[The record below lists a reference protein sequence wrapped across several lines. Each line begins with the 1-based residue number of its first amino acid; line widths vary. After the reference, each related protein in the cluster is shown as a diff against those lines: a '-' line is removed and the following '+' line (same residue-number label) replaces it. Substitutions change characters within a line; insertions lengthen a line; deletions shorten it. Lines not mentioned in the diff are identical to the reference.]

1 MPPKNFRCICQGIC
15 KIKLPYNKHRLNHNG
30 EKLHHCRVCDR
41 KFNYKA
47 NSQTHLTDKKVRTF
61 TCSLCDET
69 IVGQKNYYIHY
80 MDAHTKKSI
89 RKPQTNQSSASNSDE
104 DKAEE
109 EERLKYAVQEEIESS
124 RQDTL
129 NMFQK
134 RKQQPTDYNTEE
146 YKKLLKTLISEKN
159 STGQFNEAKCM
170 GPLFWKNSLFKA
182 GLIEEAIHPVQFQG
196 RLKPIEC
203 TSCGK
208 FFARLPKSN
217 EVNMLPS
224 KLPCSKCFNMKNDSG
239 LLQHQ
244 FEKHRELP
252 PFICKECLWESETWY
267 KYIQHMK
274 KHIKY
279 EAKCSE
285 CVYSDMMNKPANIIF
300 LCHVCEMSFGSDDE
314 LRVHAEI
321 HLEN

>member
-1 MPPKNFRCICQGIC
+1 M
-15 KIKLPYNKHRLNHNG
+15 KIKYEKKLIVYN
-30 EKLHHCRVCDR
+30 
-41 KFNYKA
+41 FI
-47 NSQTHLTDKKVRTF
+47 LTYNLF
-61 TCSLCDET
+61 
-69 IVGQKNYYIHY
+69 Q
-80 MDAHTKKSI
+80 
-89 RKPQTNQSSASNSDE
+89 
-104 DKAEE
+104 AEE

-208 FFARLPKSN
+208 FFAR
-217 EVNMLPS
+217 
-224 KLPCSKCFNMKNDSG
+224 
-239 LLQHQ
+239 
-244 FEKHRELP
+244 
-252 PFICKECLWESETWY
+252 
-267 KYIQHMK
+267 
-274 KHIKY
+274 
-279 EAKCSE
+279 
-285 CVYSDMMNKPANIIF
+285 
-300 LCHVCEMSFGSDDE
+300 
-314 LRVHAEI
+314 
-321 HLEN
+321 